1 MAAVWP
7 INLRPPCGGRTAK
20 RCKRRS
26 GKWRTR
32 ANGGHARP
40 VFFVGCVGGVVHLF
54 RVVGPEVD
62 VAALQVVGPEIDVAA
77 LQVRCSIVS
86 SASFWGRSWAG
97 LWPSCWC
104 RVLRRF
110 GLALVVGF
118 ALICLHQQPGLAE
131 TVVASMPVAICKFL
145 LAQWDAS
152 TDWQRPWLRPCQLP
166 FASFCSPSGTPP
178 PLLR

>member
-40 VFFVGCVGGVVHLF
+40 VCWVCWWSSAFVPGGWS
-54 RVVGPEVD
+54 RGRRRRI
-62 VAALQVVGPEIDVAA
+62 AGSRPEITVAA

-97 LWPSCWC
+97 LWPSCGC

-118 ALICLHQQPGLAE
+118 ALICLHQQPGGCARIGGDRGCVHASCHSQVFARPVDRHHDE
-131 TVVASMPVAICKFL
+131 FCGRVVF
-145 LAQWDAS
+145 
-152 TDWQRPWLRPCQLP
+152 
-166 FASFCSPSGTPP
+166 
-178 PLLR
+178 

>member
-1 MAAVWP
+1 MED
-7 INLRPPCGGRTAK
+7 
-20 RCKRRS
+20 
-26 GKWRTR
+26 TR
-32 ANGGHARP
+32 
-40 VFFVGCVGGVVHLF
+40 VQFFFVGCVGGVVHLF

-118 ALICLHQQPGLAE
+118 ALICLHQQRGGCARIGGGRGC
-131 TVVASMPVAICKFL
+131 VHASCHSQVFVRPVGRHHRGCGEGFCGFKVQNEWPRQA
-145 LAQWDAS
+145 
-152 TDWQRPWLRPCQLP
+152 WQPLRTALP
-166 FASFCSPSGTPP
+166 
-178 PLLR
+178 

>member
-7 INLRPPCGGRTAK
+7 INLRPPRGGRTAK

-26 GKWRTR
+26 GKWRTRANGGR

-62 VAALQVVGPEIDVAA
+62 VATLQVVGPEIDVAA

-118 ALICLHQQPGLAE
+118 ALICLHQQRGGCARIGGGRGCVHASCHSQVFARPVGRHHEGFCAAE
-131 TVVASMPVAICKFL
+131 LLFDSKEVVA
-145 LAQWDAS
+145 
-152 TDWQRPWLRPCQLP
+152 
-166 FASFCSPSGTPP
+166 G
-178 PLLR
+178 

>member
-62 VAALQVVGPEIDVAA
+62 VAALQV
-77 LQVRCSIVS
+77 RCSIVS

-118 ALICLHQQPGLAE
+118 ALICLHQQPGGCARIGGDRGCVHASCHSQVFARPVGRHHE
-131 TVVASMPVAICKFL
+131 EFCGRVAF
-145 LAQWDAS
+145 
-152 TDWQRPWLRPCQLP
+152 
-166 FASFCSPSGTPP
+166 
-178 PLLR
+178 